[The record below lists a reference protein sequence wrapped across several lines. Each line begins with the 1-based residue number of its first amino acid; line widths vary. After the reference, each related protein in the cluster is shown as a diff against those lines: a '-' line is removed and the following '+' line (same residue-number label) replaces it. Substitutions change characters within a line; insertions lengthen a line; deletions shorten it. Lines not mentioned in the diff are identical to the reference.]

1 MEPVKDAIEG
11 LCADCLLMTKLVAEL
26 NGEGGGLFV
35 KFEGRSRHRDA
46 W

>member
-1 MEPVKDAIEG
+1 MEPVKYAVESLSI
-11 LCADCLLMTKLVAEL
+11 DCLLVTELVTEL

-35 KFEGRSRHRDA
+35 KFEGRGRHRVS